1 MCSPKPPSFKPE
13 PLPEPTP
20 TPPPP
25 EQTQK
30 APVTRA
36 TAKSK
41 NKQAAQSKK
50 AGTSSLII
58 DLALPTSGTGNSG
71 LNI

>member
-1 MCSPKPPSFKPE
+1 MCSPDPPKFKPE
-13 PLPEPTP
+13 PIPDPLP

-30 APVTRA
+30 APVT
-36 TAKSK
+36 KSSSK
-41 NKQAAQSKK
+41 YKQATKAKK
-50 AGTSSLII
+50 TGASSLII
-58 DLALPTSGTGNSG
+58 DLFLPSKSG